1 MFEWLYIHMSLGRNG
16 GFLFGFTTAV
26 TLIFVL
32 VGFPTVS
39 WCKECLRVSESS
51 RREGRRK
58 RKHAQGIQKR
68 GEAPFSGVVQFA
80 CLFRLLFASTACA
93 GWMTVWFA
101 LLSAYYHFGA
111 QGMFVVFKGAVNVF
125 VRKVYAFAMQ
135 RLQHLVMGWPKGGF
149 RKTVGAQ
156 AILVTYQQGHVVG
169 THNGA

>member
-1 MFEWLYIHMSLGRNG
+1 MFDWLYIHMSLGRNG
-16 GFLFGFTTAV
+16 GLLLGFTTAV

-80 CLFRLLFASTACA
+80 CLFRLLFMSTACA
-93 GWMTVWFA
+93 GWMAVWFA
-101 LLSAYYHFGA
+101 LLSAYYRFGA
-111 QGMFVVFKGAVNVF
+111 QGAFDALMWFGLVCCGIGIAAGVFSWVLTRSEEWKAEKEELYRAVD
-125 VRKVYAFAMQ
+125 KDEQ
-135 RLQHLVMGWPKGGF
+135 R
-149 RKTVGAQ
+149 R
-156 AILVTYQQGHVVG
+156 
-169 THNGA
+169 